1 MTTWSII
8 IRDKRETA
16 SAPLKA
22 HVGCYNLGFLVL
34 VTFSPLFQSNYY
46 QQLFAQHQLADF
58 AAIWSR
64 EIAWFEPPN
73 ERRGGFSGVGKLLLH
88 TEDGKNFIFFVKKQQ
103 NHGRKSWAH
112 PIMGE
117 PTFRREFHNL
127 VFLQKHKIGAPKVV
141 YYAENP
147 SVKQAILISEN
158 LTDFVPLDTINLSQL
173 QLSQQ
178 QSLVHKV
185 ATEIKRFHDAGLV
198 HRALYPKH
206 IFVKN
211 TGSALDAAPE
221 VALIDLEKARFSP
234 LAWYRAYFDLA
245 AFLRHAIAWSDE
257 SKLLLIKSYLEKNDL
272 SFFDKRLYNMITR
285 RANRV

>member
-1 MTTWSII
+1 M
-8 IRDKRETA
+8 
-16 SAPLKA
+16 
-22 HVGCYNLGFLVL
+22 
-34 VTFSPLFQSNYY
+34 SPLFQSNYY
-46 QQLFAQHQLADF
+46 QLLFSQHQLADF
-58 AAIWSR
+58 DAIWNR
-64 EIAWFEPPN
+64 DITWFEPPN
-73 ERRGGFSGVGKLLLH
+73 ERRGGFSGVGKLLLQA
-88 TEDGKNFIFFVKKQQ
+88 ENGDNFIFFVKKQQ
-103 NHGRKSWAH
+103 NHGRLSLRH
-112 PIMGE
+112 PIAGE

-141 YYAENP
+141 YYAENTP
-147 SVKQAILISEN
+147 AKQAILISEN

-178 QSLVHKV
+178 HSLVHKV
-185 ATEIKRFHDAGLV
+185 AKEIKCFHDVGMV

-211 TGSALDAAPE
+211 AASTLDAVPE

-245 AFLRHAIAWSDE
+245 AFLRHAMAWSDE
-257 SKLLLIKSYLEKNDL
+257 SKLLLIKSYLQKNDL
-272 SFFDKRLYNMITR
+272 SFFDKLLYNMITR